1 MTAPMDPSSAA
12 AALPVP
18 ATPAL
23 RAALG
28 RFATGVTIITCRAAD
43 GLPIGLTANSL
54 ASLSLDPPLLLW
66 SLRKVSPSVAA
77 FDAAQHFA
85 VNVLAE
91 SQVELS
97 RRFASSVA
105 DKFAEGH
112 WLDGLGR
119 APVLAMYRRLCRHY
133 WDIDPAG
140 SDGMDGMDGA
150 NGMMSDDEM
159 DMMSEAMGADL
170 DRMFLETM
178 IRHHQG
184 AIRMA
189 EVELEEGSNA
199 DVLALA
205 QGIIDGQQAEIDQMQ
220 SMLEDT

>member
-1 MTAPMDPSSAA
+1 MTSRQIRRAFSVAILAVALVTTAA
-12 AALPVP
+12 ACSNDDGTTGNSGATTTRGQTATAELPDDVNDADVAFVQGMVPHHEQAIQMSELVIANGDDPTVIAL
-18 ATPAL
+18 AEQ
-23 RAALG
+23 
-28 RFATGVTIITCRAAD
+28 I
-43 GLPIGLTANSL
+43 N
-54 ASLSLDPPLLLW
+54 
-66 SLRKVSPSVAA
+66 
-77 FDAAQHFA
+77 AAQGPEIDQM
-85 VNVLAE
+85 N
-91 SQVELS
+91 QM
-97 RRFASSVA
+97 
-105 DKFAEGH
+105 
-112 WLDGLGR
+112 LDD
-119 APVLAMYRRLCRHY
+119 

>member
-1 MTAPMDPSSAA
+1 MTSRQIRRAFSVAILAVALVTTAA
-12 AALPVP
+12 ACSNDDGTTGNSGATTTRGQTATAELPDDVNDADVAFVQGMVPHHEQAIQMSELVIANGDDPTVIAL
-18 ATPAL
+18 AEQ
-23 RAALG
+23 
-28 RFATGVTIITCRAAD
+28 I
-43 GLPIGLTANSL
+43 N
-54 ASLSLDPPLLLW
+54 
-66 SLRKVSPSVAA
+66 
-77 FDAAQHFA
+77 AAQGPEIDQM
-85 VNVLAE
+85 NT
-91 SQVELS
+91 
-97 RRFASSVA
+97 
-105 DKFAEGH
+105 
-112 WLDGLGR
+112 WLDD
-119 APVLAMYRRLCRHY
+119 

-189 EVELEEGSNA
+189 EVEVEVGSNA

>member
-1 MTAPMDPSSAA
+1 MTSRQIRRAFSVAILAVALVTTAA
-12 AALPVP
+12 ACSNDDGTTGNSGATTTRGQTATAELPDDVNDADVAFVQGMVPHHEQAIQMSELVIAKGDDPTVIAL
-18 ATPAL
+18 AEQ
-23 RAALG
+23 
-28 RFATGVTIITCRAAD
+28 I
-43 GLPIGLTANSL
+43 N
-54 ASLSLDPPLLLW
+54 
-66 SLRKVSPSVAA
+66 
-77 FDAAQHFA
+77 AAQGPEIDQM
-85 VNVLAE
+85 NT
-91 SQVELS
+91 
-97 RRFASSVA
+97 
-105 DKFAEGH
+105 
-112 WLDGLGR
+112 WLDD
-119 APVLAMYRRLCRHY
+119 

>member
-1 MTAPMDPSSAA
+1 MTSRQIRRAFSVAILAVALVTTAA
-12 AALPVP
+12 ACSNDDGTTGNSGATTTRGQTATAELPDDVKDADVAFVQGMVPHHEQAIQMSELVIANGDDPTVIAL
-18 ATPAL
+18 AEQ
-23 RAALG
+23 
-28 RFATGVTIITCRAAD
+28 I
-43 GLPIGLTANSL
+43 N
-54 ASLSLDPPLLLW
+54 
-66 SLRKVSPSVAA
+66 
-77 FDAAQHFA
+77 AAQGPEIDQM
-85 VNVLAE
+85 NT
-91 SQVELS
+91 
-97 RRFASSVA
+97 
-105 DKFAEGH
+105 
-112 WLDGLGR
+112 WLDD
-119 APVLAMYRRLCRHY
+119 

-205 QGIIDGQQAEIDQMQ
+205 QGIIDGQQAEIDQMH

>member
-1 MTAPMDPSSAA
+1 MTSRQIRRAFSVAILAVALVTTAA
-12 AALPVP
+12 ACSNDDGTTGNSGDTTTRGQTATAELPDDVNDADVAFVQGMVPHHEQAIQMSELVIANGDDPTVIAL
-18 ATPAL
+18 AEQ
-23 RAALG
+23 
-28 RFATGVTIITCRAAD
+28 I
-43 GLPIGLTANSL
+43 N
-54 ASLSLDPPLLLW
+54 
-66 SLRKVSPSVAA
+66 
-77 FDAAQHFA
+77 AAQGPEIDQM
-85 VNVLAE
+85 NT
-91 SQVELS
+91 
-97 RRFASSVA
+97 
-105 DKFAEGH
+105 
-112 WLDGLGR
+112 WLDD
-119 APVLAMYRRLCRHY
+119 

-205 QGIIDGQQAEIDQMQ
+205 QGIIDCQQAEIDQMQ

>member
-1 MTAPMDPSSAA
+1 MTSRQIRRAFSVAILAVALVTTAA
-12 AALPVP
+12 ACSNDDGTTGNSGATTTRGQTATAELPDDVNDADVAFVQGMVP
-18 ATPAL
+18 HHEQAIQMSEL
-23 RAALG
+23 
-28 RFATGVTIITCRAAD
+28 VI
-43 GLPIGLTANSL
+43 ANGD
-54 ASLSLDPPLLLW
+54 DPT
-66 SLRKVSPSVAA
+66 VIA
-77 FDAAQHFA
+77 
-85 VNVLAE
+85 LAE
-91 SQVELS
+91 QINP
-97 RRFASSVA
+97 
-105 DKFAEGH
+105 G
-112 WLDGLGR
+112 LDD
-119 APVLAMYRRLCRHY
+119 

>member
-1 MTAPMDPSSAA
+1 MNTRQICRAFSAAILA
-12 AALPVP
+12 AALG
-18 ATPAL
+18 TM
-23 RAALG
+23 AA
-28 RFATGVTIITCRAAD
+28 ACSSDDTSTNSSGVTTTEGQRASAELPDDVNDAD
-43 GLPIGLTANSL
+43 VTFVKGMIPHHEQAIQMSEMVIANGDD
-54 ASLSLDPPLLLW
+54 AT
-66 SLRKVSPSVAA
+66 VIAVAEQIN
-77 FDAAQHFA
+77 AAQGPEIDQM
-85 VNVLAE
+85 NP
-91 SQVELS
+91 
-97 RRFASSVA
+97 
-105 DKFAEGH
+105 
-112 WLDGLGR
+112 WLDD
-119 APVLAMYRRLCRHY
+119 

-205 QGIIDGQQAEIDQMQ
+205 QGIIDGQQAEIDQMH

>member
-1 MTAPMDPSSAA
+1 MTSRQIRRAFSVAILAVALVTTAA
-12 AALPVP
+12 ACSNDDGTTGNSGATTTRGQTATAELPDDVNDADVAFVQGMVPHHEQAIQMSELVIANGDDPTVIAL
-18 ATPAL
+18 AEQ
-23 RAALG
+23 
-28 RFATGVTIITCRAAD
+28 I
-43 GLPIGLTANSL
+43 N
-54 ASLSLDPPLLLW
+54 
-66 SLRKVSPSVAA
+66 
-77 FDAAQHFA
+77 AAQGPEIDQM
-85 VNVLAE
+85 NT
-91 SQVELS
+91 
-97 RRFASSVA
+97 
-105 DKFAEGH
+105 
-112 WLDGLGR
+112 WLDD
-119 APVLAMYRRLCRHY
+119 

-199 DVLALA
+199 DVIALA

>member
-1 MTAPMDPSSAA
+1 MTSRQIRRAFSVAILAVALVTTAA
-12 AALPVP
+12 ACSNDDGTTGNSGATTTRGQTATAELPDDVNDADVAFVQGMVPHHEQAIQMSELVIANGDDPTVIAL
-18 ATPAL
+18 AEQ
-23 RAALG
+23 
-28 RFATGVTIITCRAAD
+28 I
-43 GLPIGLTANSL
+43 N
-54 ASLSLDPPLLLW
+54 
-66 SLRKVSPSVAA
+66 
-77 FDAAQHFA
+77 AAQGPEIDQM
-85 VNVLAE
+85 NT
-91 SQVELS
+91 
-97 RRFASSVA
+97 
-105 DKFAEGH
+105 
-112 WLDGLGR
+112 WLDD
-119 APVLAMYRRLCRHY
+119 

-159 DMMSEAMGADL
+159 GMMSEAMGADL

>member
-1 MTAPMDPSSAA
+1 
-12 AALPVP
+12 
-18 ATPAL
+18 
-23 RAALG
+23 
-28 RFATGVTIITCRAAD
+28 
-43 GLPIGLTANSL
+43 
-54 ASLSLDPPLLLW
+54 
-66 SLRKVSPSVAA
+66 
-77 FDAAQHFA
+77 
-85 VNVLAE
+85 
-91 SQVELS
+91 
-97 RRFASSVA
+97 
-105 DKFAEGH
+105 
-112 WLDGLGR
+112 
-119 APVLAMYRRLCRHY
+119 
-133 WDIDPAG
+133 
-140 SDGMDGMDGA
+140 MDGMDGA

>member
-1 MTAPMDPSSAA
+1 MTSRQIRRAFSVAILAVALVTTAA
-12 AALPVP
+12 ACSNGDGTTGNSGATTTRGQTATAELPDDVNDADVAFVQGMVPHHEQAIQMSELVIANGDDPTVIAL
-18 ATPAL
+18 AEQ
-23 RAALG
+23 
-28 RFATGVTIITCRAAD
+28 I
-43 GLPIGLTANSL
+43 N
-54 ASLSLDPPLLLW
+54 
-66 SLRKVSPSVAA
+66 
-77 FDAAQHFA
+77 AAQGPEIDQM
-85 VNVLAE
+85 NT
-91 SQVELS
+91 
-97 RRFASSVA
+97 
-105 DKFAEGH
+105 
-112 WLDGLGR
+112 WLDD
-119 APVLAMYRRLCRHY
+119 

>member
-1 MTAPMDPSSAA
+1 MTSRQIRRAFSVAILAVALVTTAA
-12 AALPVP
+12 ACSNDDGTTGNSGATTTRGQTATAELPDDVNDADVAFVQGMVPHHEQAIQMSELVIANGDDPTVIAL
-18 ATPAL
+18 AEQ
-23 RAALG
+23 
-28 RFATGVTIITCRAAD
+28 I
-43 GLPIGLTANSL
+43 N
-54 ASLSLDPPLLLW
+54 
-66 SLRKVSPSVAA
+66 
-77 FDAAQHFA
+77 AAQGPEIDQM
-85 VNVLAE
+85 NT
-91 SQVELS
+91 
-97 RRFASSVA
+97 
-105 DKFAEGH
+105 
-112 WLDGLGR
+112 WLDD
-119 APVLAMYRRLCRHY
+119 

-220 SMLEDT
+220 SMIEDT

>member
-1 MTAPMDPSSAA
+1 MTSRQIRRAFSVAILAVALVTTAA
-12 AALPVP
+12 ACSNDDGTTGNSGATTTRGQTATAELPDDVNDADVAFVQGMVPHHEQAIQMSELVIANGDDPTVIAL
-18 ATPAL
+18 AEQ
-23 RAALG
+23 
-28 RFATGVTIITCRAAD
+28 I
-43 GLPIGLTANSL
+43 N
-54 ASLSLDPPLLLW
+54 
-66 SLRKVSPSVAA
+66 
-77 FDAAQHFA
+77 AAQGPEIDQM
-85 VNVLAE
+85 NT
-91 SQVELS
+91 
-97 RRFASSVA
+97 
-105 DKFAEGH
+105 
-112 WLDGLGR
+112 WLDD
-119 APVLAMYRRLCRHY
+119 

-205 QGIIDGQQAEIDQMQ
+205 QGIIDGQQAEVDQMQ

>member
-1 MTAPMDPSSAA
+1 MTSRQIRRAFSVAILAVALVTTSAA
-12 AALPVP
+12 CSNDDGTTGNSGATTTRGQTATAELPDDVNDADVAFVQGMVPHHEQAIQMSELVIANGDDPTVIAL
-18 ATPAL
+18 AEQ
-23 RAALG
+23 
-28 RFATGVTIITCRAAD
+28 I
-43 GLPIGLTANSL
+43 N
-54 ASLSLDPPLLLW
+54 
-66 SLRKVSPSVAA
+66 
-77 FDAAQHFA
+77 AAQGPEIDQM
-85 VNVLAE
+85 NT
-91 SQVELS
+91 
-97 RRFASSVA
+97 
-105 DKFAEGH
+105 
-112 WLDGLGR
+112 WLDD
-119 APVLAMYRRLCRHY
+119 

>member
-1 MTAPMDPSSAA
+1 MTSRQIRRAFSVAILAVALVTTAA
-12 AALPVP
+12 ACSNDDGTTGNSGATTTRGQTATAELPDDVNDADVAFVQGMVPHHEQAIQMSELVIANGDDPTVIAL
-18 ATPAL
+18 AEQ
-23 RAALG
+23 
-28 RFATGVTIITCRAAD
+28 I
-43 GLPIGLTANSL
+43 N
-54 ASLSLDPPLLLW
+54 
-66 SLRKVSPSVAA
+66 
-77 FDAAQHFA
+77 AAQGPEIDQM
-85 VNVLAE
+85 NT
-91 SQVELS
+91 
-97 RRFASSVA
+97 
-105 DKFAEGH
+105 
-112 WLDGLGR
+112 WLDD
-119 APVLAMYRRLCRHY
+119 

>member
-1 MTAPMDPSSAA
+1 MTSRQIRRAFSVAILAVALVTTAA
-12 AALPVP
+12 ACSNDDGTTGNSGATTTRGQTATAELPDDVNDADVAFVQGMVPHHEQAIQMSELVIANGDDPTVIAL
-18 ATPAL
+18 AEQ
-23 RAALG
+23 
-28 RFATGVTIITCRAAD
+28 I
-43 GLPIGLTANSL
+43 N
-54 ASLSLDPPLLLW
+54 
-66 SLRKVSPSVAA
+66 
-77 FDAAQHFA
+77 AAQGPEIDQM
-85 VNVLAE
+85 NT
-91 SQVELS
+91 
-97 RRFASSVA
+97 
-105 DKFAEGH
+105 
-112 WLDGLGR
+112 WLDD
-119 APVLAMYRRLCRHY
+119 

-220 SMLEDT
+220 SML

>member
-1 MTAPMDPSSAA
+1 MTSRQIRRAFSVAILAVALVTTAA
-12 AALPVP
+12 ACSNDDGTTGNSGATTTRGQTATAELPDDVNDADVAFVQGMVPHHEQAIQMSELVIANGDDPIVIAL
-18 ATPAL
+18 AEQ
-23 RAALG
+23 
-28 RFATGVTIITCRAAD
+28 I
-43 GLPIGLTANSL
+43 N
-54 ASLSLDPPLLLW
+54 
-66 SLRKVSPSVAA
+66 
-77 FDAAQHFA
+77 AAQGPEIDQM
-85 VNVLAE
+85 NT
-91 SQVELS
+91 
-97 RRFASSVA
+97 
-105 DKFAEGH
+105 
-112 WLDGLGR
+112 WLDD
-119 APVLAMYRRLCRHY
+119 

>member
-1 MTAPMDPSSAA
+1 MTSRQIRRAFSVAILAVALVTTAA
-12 AALPVP
+12 ACSNDDGTTGNSGATTTRGQTATAELPDDVNDADVAFVQGMVPHHEQAIQMSELVIANGDDPTVIAL
-18 ATPAL
+18 AEQ
-23 RAALG
+23 
-28 RFATGVTIITCRAAD
+28 I
-43 GLPIGLTANSL
+43 N
-54 ASLSLDPPLLLW
+54 
-66 SLRKVSPSVAA
+66 
-77 FDAAQHFA
+77 AAQGPEIDQM
-85 VNVLAE
+85 NT
-91 SQVELS
+91 
-97 RRFASSVA
+97 
-105 DKFAEGH
+105 
-112 WLDGLGR
+112 WLDD
-119 APVLAMYRRLCRHY
+119 

-205 QGIIDGQQAEIDQMQ
+205 QGIIDGQLAEIDQMQ

>member
-1 MTAPMDPSSAA
+1 MTSRQIRRGFSVAILAVALVTTAA
-12 AALPVP
+12 ACSNDDGTTGNSGATTTRGQTATAELPDDVNDADVAFVQGMVPHHEQAIQMSELVIANGDDPTVIALVEQ
-18 ATPAL
+18 
-23 RAALG
+23 
-28 RFATGVTIITCRAAD
+28 I
-43 GLPIGLTANSL
+43 N
-54 ASLSLDPPLLLW
+54 
-66 SLRKVSPSVAA
+66 
-77 FDAAQHFA
+77 AAQGPEIDQM
-85 VNVLAE
+85 NT
-91 SQVELS
+91 
-97 RRFASSVA
+97 
-105 DKFAEGH
+105 
-112 WLDGLGR
+112 WLDD
-119 APVLAMYRRLCRHY
+119 

>member
-1 MTAPMDPSSAA
+1 MTSRQIRRAFSVAILAVALVTTAA
-12 AALPVP
+12 ACSNDDGTTGNSGATTTRGQTATAELPDDVNDADVAFVQGMVPHHEQAIQMSELVIANGDDPTVIALVEQ
-18 ATPAL
+18 
-23 RAALG
+23 
-28 RFATGVTIITCRAAD
+28 I
-43 GLPIGLTANSL
+43 N
-54 ASLSLDPPLLLW
+54 
-66 SLRKVSPSVAA
+66 
-77 FDAAQHFA
+77 AAQGPEIDQM
-85 VNVLAE
+85 NT
-91 SQVELS
+91 
-97 RRFASSVA
+97 
-105 DKFAEGH
+105 
-112 WLDGLGR
+112 WLDD
-119 APVLAMYRRLCRHY
+119 

>member
-1 MTAPMDPSSAA
+1 MTSRQIRRAFSVAILAVALVTTAA
-12 AALPVP
+12 ACSNDDGTTGNSGATTTRGQTATAELPDDVNDADVAFVQGMVPHHEQAIQMSELVIANGDDPTVIAL
-18 ATPAL
+18 AEQ
-23 RAALG
+23 
-28 RFATGVTIITCRAAD
+28 I
-43 GLPIGLTANSL
+43 N
-54 ASLSLDPPLLLW
+54 
-66 SLRKVSPSVAA
+66 
-77 FDAAQHFA
+77 AAQGPEIDQM
-85 VNVLAE
+85 NT
-91 SQVELS
+91 
-97 RRFASSVA
+97 
-105 DKFAEGH
+105 
-112 WLDGLGR
+112 WLDD
-119 APVLAMYRRLCRHY
+119 

-150 NGMMSDDEM
+150 NGMMSDDVM

-205 QGIIDGQQAEIDQMQ
+205 QAIIDGQQAEIDQMNG
-220 SMLEDT
+220 MLGHG

>member
-1 MTAPMDPSSAA
+1 MTSRQIRRAFSVAILAVALVTTAA
-12 AALPVP
+12 ACSNDDGTTGNSGATTTRGQTATAELPDDVNDADVAFVQGMVPHHEQAIQMSELVIANGDDPTVIAL
-18 ATPAL
+18 AEQ
-23 RAALG
+23 
-28 RFATGVTIITCRAAD
+28 I
-43 GLPIGLTANSL
+43 N
-54 ASLSLDPPLLLW
+54 
-66 SLRKVSPSVAA
+66 
-77 FDAAQHFA
+77 AAQGPEIDQM
-85 VNVLAE
+85 NT
-91 SQVELS
+91 
-97 RRFASSVA
+97 
-105 DKFAEGH
+105 
-112 WLDGLGR
+112 WLDD
-119 APVLAMYRRLCRHY
+119 

-184 AIRMA
+184 VIRMA

>member
-1 MTAPMDPSSAA
+1 MTSRQIRRAFSVAILAVALVTTAA
-12 AALPVP
+12 ACSNDDGTTGNSGATTTRGQTATAELPDDVNDADVAFVQGMVPHHEQAIQMSELVIANGDDPTVIAL
-18 ATPAL
+18 AEQ
-23 RAALG
+23 
-28 RFATGVTIITCRAAD
+28 I
-43 GLPIGLTANSL
+43 N
-54 ASLSLDPPLLLW
+54 
-66 SLRKVSPSVAA
+66 
-77 FDAAQHFA
+77 AAQGP
-85 VNVLAE
+85 E
-91 SQVELS
+91 IDQM
-97 RRFASSVA
+97 
-105 DKFAEGH
+105 KT
-112 WLDGLGR
+112 WLDD
-119 APVLAMYRRLCRHY
+119 

>member
-1 MTAPMDPSSAA
+1 MTSRQIRRAFSVAILAVALVTTAA
-12 AALPVP
+12 ACSNDDGTTGNSGATTTRGQTATAELPDNVNDADVAFVQGMVPHHEQAIQMSELVIANGDDPTVIAL
-18 ATPAL
+18 AEQ
-23 RAALG
+23 
-28 RFATGVTIITCRAAD
+28 I
-43 GLPIGLTANSL
+43 N
-54 ASLSLDPPLLLW
+54 
-66 SLRKVSPSVAA
+66 
-77 FDAAQHFA
+77 AAQGPEIDQM
-85 VNVLAE
+85 NT
-91 SQVELS
+91 
-97 RRFASSVA
+97 
-105 DKFAEGH
+105 
-112 WLDGLGR
+112 WLDD
-119 APVLAMYRRLCRHY
+119 

>member
-1 MTAPMDPSSAA
+1 MTSRQIRRGFSVAILAVALVTTAA
-12 AALPVP
+12 ACSNDDGTTGNSGATTTRGQTATAELPDDVNDADVAFVQGMVPHHEQAIQMSELVIANGDDPTVIAL
-18 ATPAL
+18 AEQ
-23 RAALG
+23 
-28 RFATGVTIITCRAAD
+28 I
-43 GLPIGLTANSL
+43 N
-54 ASLSLDPPLLLW
+54 
-66 SLRKVSPSVAA
+66 
-77 FDAAQHFA
+77 AAQGPEIDQM
-85 VNVLAE
+85 NT
-91 SQVELS
+91 
-97 RRFASSVA
+97 
-105 DKFAEGH
+105 
-112 WLDGLGR
+112 WLDD
-119 APVLAMYRRLCRHY
+119 